1 MTVKIDG
8 TEPNVFPAVEGVDVR
23 DTVTSSHLA
32 KASSA
37 VTAPLAVRSLWMM
50 SNKRSARRIAA
61 FFG

>member
-32 KASSA
+32 KASA

-61 FFG
+61 FFR